1 MKSNVLNFP
10 KRKEFDSDVD
20 SLQLDSNGFVIHL
33 PPGSMKFKRAHEEL
47 TNAASLLSAL
57 ENRSSI
63 GRREAFELRE
73 SGEKIRECL
82 AVFANMIALL
92 EARESPIAVMLGK
105 ESPPTER

>member
-10 KRKEFDSDVD
+10 KRKELGSDVNRHQ
-20 SLQLDSNGFVIHL
+20 SIRLS
-33 PPGSMKFKRAHEEL
+33 PGGMKFERAHKEL
-47 TNAASLLSAL
+47 TNASGLLSDL

-63 GRREAFELRE
+63 GRREAFELKE

-92 EARESPIAVMLGK
+92 EARELPTGK
-105 ESPPTER
+105 ESPPAEG